1 MPLAGTEKVL
11 AASLFSMIIAEMG
24 TLPNPESMTQLKKLC
39 NGIANAIVPHIVSM
53 AQVTP
58 GSIITA
64 GSPASQVSTSA
75 GTIM

>member
-24 TLPNPESMTQLKKLC
+24 TLPNPESMTQLQKLC

-53 AQVTP
+53 AQVAAGIP
-58 GSIITA
+58 TA
-64 GSPASQVSTSA
+64 GSPASQLTV
-75 GTIM
+75 GMGQII